1 MFGLIPKEEKFF
13 SMFRE
18 MTQKILEGAEI
29 LKDMLDNFRDP
40 AESQRRIKDAEHE
53 GDQLTHQLINKL
65 NQSFITPFD
74 REDIYALTSALD
86 NILDLIDTS
95 AHHIITYRAEK
106 TTAIAKE
113 LAFIILQGCR
123 TIDKAVSVLDGKAEH
138 QHISEFCVE
147 INSLENEA
155 DRVCR
160 DAIADLF
167 DNEKDPIQLIKW
179 KAIYEAL
186 ETVTDKIE
194 DAANILE
201 SIVVKNA

>member
-18 MTQKILEGAEI
+18 MTKKILEGAEL

-40 AESQRRIKDAEHE
+40 AESQRKIKDVEHE

-86 NILDLIDTS
+86 NILDLIDAS

-106 TTAIAKE
+106 TTPVAKE
-113 LAFIILQGCR
+113 LAFIIMQSCR
-123 TIDKAVSVLDGKAEH
+123 TVEKAVAALEGKT
-138 QHISEFCVE
+138 QYKHIREFCVE
-147 INSLENEA
+147 VNSLENEA

-160 DAIADLF
+160 DAIRDLF

-179 KAIYEAL
+179 KAIYETL
-186 ETVTDKIE
+186 ETVTDKCE

>member
-13 SMFRE
+13 AMFRE
-18 MTQKILEGAEI
+18 MTKKILEGAEL
-29 LKDMLDNFRDP
+29 LKDMLDNFQDP
-40 AESQRRIKDAEHE
+40 AESQHKIKDVEHE

-65 NQSFITPFD
+65 NQSFITPFE

-86 NILDLIDTS
+86 DILDLIDAS
-95 AHHIITYRAEK
+95 ANHIITYRANK
-106 TTAIAKE
+106 TTPAAKA
-113 LAFIILQGCR
+113 LAFIILQSCR
-123 TIDKAVSVLDGKAEH
+123 TVDKAVTALEGKAEH
-138 QHISEFCVE
+138 EHIREFCVE

-167 DNEKDPIQLIKW
+167 DNEKDPIEIIKW
-179 KAIYEAL
+179 KEIYKNL
-186 ETVTDKIE
+186 ETVTDKCE

-201 SIVVKNA
+201 SVVVKNA

>member
-18 MTQKILEGAEI
+18 MTKKILEGAEI

-40 AESQRRIKDAEHE
+40 AESQRRIKDVEHE

-86 NILDLIDTS
+86 NIIDLIDAS

-106 TTAIAKE
+106 TTTVAKE
-113 LAFIILQGCR
+113 LAFIILQSCR
-123 TIDKAVSVLDGKAEH
+123 TIEKAVAALEGKA
-138 QHISEFCVE
+138 QHKLIREFCVE
-147 INSLENEA
+147 VNSLENEA

-160 DAIADLF
+160 DAIRDLF

-179 KAIYEAL
+179 KAIYETL
-186 ETVTDKIE
+186 EAVTDKCE

-201 SIVVKNA
+201 GIMVKNA